1 MSKPVDTKN
10 TEKTVKK
17 AKKKKSSSD
26 KRKIRNRM
34 SNSKMRFGRDI
45 QLDKFQTSDT
55 IKIICMVIAIII
67 IPLELFVESYL
78 TDVERPMIEGI

>member
-1 MSKPVDTKN
+1 
-10 TEKTVKK
+10 
-17 AKKKKSSSD
+17 
-26 KRKIRNRM
+26 M

-55 IKIICMVIAIII
+55 IKIICVVISIII

-78 TDVERPMIEGI
+78 TDVERPMIEGLQKAFGDNEWLLEIFEIPLYLVKPDATMIFM